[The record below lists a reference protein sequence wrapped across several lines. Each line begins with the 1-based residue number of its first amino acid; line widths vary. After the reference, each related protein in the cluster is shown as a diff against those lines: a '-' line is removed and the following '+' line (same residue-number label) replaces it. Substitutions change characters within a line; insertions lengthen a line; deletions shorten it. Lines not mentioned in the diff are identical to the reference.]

1 MRSSYK
7 NNKQTAGSRKQ
18 QKAVGNLSF
27 LLTAFCLLL
36 TCLLPLLLAV
46 PLSYAEPPS
55 PFAVEKLSAQKAPEF
70 ILKDVSGKQVSL
82 SSFKGKVV
90 VLNFWATWCPPCREE
105 IPSLDEL
112 YKRFRN
118 KGLVVLAVSLD
129 PSASSVGNFL
139 QRHPVGFPMLFDE
152 KRNVTKSLYKVFSLP
167 TTFLIDK
174 KGNIA
179 QKYFGEQDFTGPE
192 MTKQIESLLK

>member
-1 MRSSYK
+1 MSDELK
-7 NNKQTAGSRKQ
+7 EKTP
-18 QKAVGNLSF
+18 KAPSLITHHLS
-27 LLTAFCLLL
+27 LLLL
-36 TCLLPLLLAV
+36 TLIVVLSFSLAAH
-46 PLSYAEPPS
+46 AETPS
-55 PFAVEKLSAQKAPEF
+55 PFAVEKLSAQKAPDF
-70 ILKDVSGKQVSL
+70 TLKDVNGKSVSL
-82 SSFKGKVV
+82 SSFRGKVV
-90 VLNFWATWCPPCREE
+90 ILNFWATWCPPCREE

-112 YKRFRN
+112 YKRLRN

-129 PSASSVGNFL
+129 PSASAVRNFL
-139 QRHPVGFPMLFDE
+139 QKHPVGFFVFFDE
-152 KRNVTKSLYKVFSLP
+152 KRNVTKALYKVFSLP